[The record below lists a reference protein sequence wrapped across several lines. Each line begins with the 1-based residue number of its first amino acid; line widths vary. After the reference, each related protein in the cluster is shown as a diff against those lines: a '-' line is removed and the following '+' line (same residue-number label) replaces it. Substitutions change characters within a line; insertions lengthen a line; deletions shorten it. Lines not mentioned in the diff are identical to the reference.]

1 MSTSYVGE
9 NDSLDTL
16 WELREIDAW
25 ADGEGGW
32 TWNDSF
38 VLKRFRSD
46 ADDLKGLFLR
56 VLADVRGRP
65 LPRGVFRDQ
74 LGSGMD
80 FGLVLRADWEYGY
93 LIVKEQACIGI
104 REVTVA

>member
-1 MSTSYVGE
+1 MSDRLNETRYWGE

-25 ADGEGGW
+25 ADEVGGW

-38 VLKRFRSD
+38 VIKRFRSD

-65 LPRGVFRDQ
+65 LPRGVFRVD
-74 LGSGMD
+74 D
-80 FGLVLRADWEYGY
+80 RDWNI
-93 LIVKEQACIGI
+93 L
-104 REVTVA
+104 EVQRRRDGCPVWAMKRLTPR

>member
-9 NDSLDTL
+9 NDSLDTV

-25 ADGEGGW
+25 ADEVGGW

-38 VLKRFRSD
+38 ALKRFRSD

-65 LPRGVFRDQ
+65 LPRGVFRVDD
-74 LGSGMD
+74 S
-80 FGLVLRADWEYGY
+80 DWNI
-93 LIVKEQACIGI
+93 L
-104 REVTVA
+104 EVQRRRDGCPVWAMRRLTPQ

>member
-1 MSTSYVGE
+1 MSNSLNETRYVGE

-25 ADGEGGW
+25 ADEVGGW

-56 VLADVRGRP
+56 VLTDVRGRP
-65 LPRGVFRDQ
+65 LPRGVFRVDDSDWNILEIQ
-74 LGSGMD
+74 QRKTGMPVYAMVRLTP
-80 FGLVLRADWEYGY
+80 G
-93 LIVKEQACIGI
+93 
-104 REVTVA
+104 

>member
-1 MSTSYVGE
+1 MSDHLNETRYWGE

-38 VLKRFRSD
+38 VLKRFRSESVN
-46 ADDLKGLFLR
+46 LRGLFLR
-56 VLADVRGRP
+56 D
-65 LPRGVFRDQ
+65 PREAFVSRRQFLSKTG
-74 LGSGMD
+74 
-80 FGLVLRADWEYGY
+80 
-93 LIVKEQACIGI
+93 
-104 REVTVA
+104 

>member
-1 MSTSYVGE
+1 MSTRYVGE

-16 WELREIDAW
+16 WELREVDAW

-32 TWNDSF
+32 TWNDSS

-56 VLADVRGRP
+56 VLADVRGHP
-65 LPRGVFRDQ
+65 LPKGVFRVDDSDWNILEIRQ
-74 LGSGMD
+74 RKTGMPVWAMMR
-80 FGLVLRADWEYGY
+80 LTP
-93 LIVKEQACIGI
+93 Q
-104 REVTVA
+104 

>member
-1 MSTSYVGE
+1 MSDRLNETRYVSE

-25 ADGEGGW
+25 TEPDGNW

-46 ADDLKGLFLR
+46 ADDLKRLFLR

-65 LPRGVFRDQ
+65 LPRGVFRVDDIDWNILEIQ
-74 LGSGMD
+74 QRKTGMPVWAMMR
-80 FGLVLRADWEYGY
+80 LTP
-93 LIVKEQACIGI
+93 Q
-104 REVTVA
+104 

>member
-1 MSTSYVGE
+1 MSTRYVGE

-16 WELREIDAW
+16 WELQEIEAW
-25 ADGEGGW
+25 EDGEGGW
-32 TWNDSF
+32 TWKYSS

-65 LPRGVFRDQ
+65 LPRGVFRVDDSNWDI
-74 LGSGMD
+74 L
-80 FGLVLRADWEYGY
+80 
-93 LIVKEQACIGI
+93 
-104 REVTVA
+104 EVQRRRDGCPVWAMMRLTPS

>member
-1 MSTSYVGE
+1 MSTRYVGE

-16 WELREIDAW
+16 WELQEIYAW
-25 ADGEGGW
+25 EDGEGGW
-32 TWNDSF
+32 TRKYSS

-65 LPRGVFRDQ
+65 LPRGVFRVDD
-74 LGSGMD
+74 S
-80 FGLVLRADWEYGY
+80 DWNI
-93 LIVKEQACIGI
+93 L
-104 REVTVA
+104 EVQRRRDGCPVWEMVRLTPQ

>member
-1 MSTSYVGE
+1 MSTRYVGE

-25 ADGEGGW
+25 ADEVRGW

-56 VLADVRGRP
+56 VLADVCGRP
-65 LPRGVFRDQ
+65 LPKGMFRVDD
-74 LGSGMD
+74 S
-80 FGLVLRADWEYGY
+80 DWNI
-93 LIVKEQACIGI
+93 L
-104 REVTVA
+104 EVQRRRDGCPVYTVVRLTPQ

>member
-1 MSTSYVGE
+1 MSTRYVGE

-25 ADGEGGW
+25 AEPEGGW

-46 ADDLKGLFLR
+46 ADDLKRLFLR

-65 LPRGVFRDQ
+65 LPRGVFRVDDSNWDILEVQ
-74 LGSGMD
+74 RRRD
-80 FGLVLRADWEYGY
+80 GY
-93 LIVKEQACIGI
+93 PVWAMMRMTPQ
-104 REVTVA
+104 

>member
-1 MSTSYVGE
+1 MSTRYVGE

-25 ADGEGGW
+25 ADEVGGW

-65 LPRGVFRDQ
+65 LPRGVFRVDD
-74 LGSGMD
+74 S
-80 FGLVLRADWEYGY
+80 DWNI
-93 LIVKEQACIGI
+93 L
-104 REVTVA
+104 EVQRRRDGCPVWAMRRLTPQ

>member
-1 MSTSYVGE
+1 MSTRYVGE

-16 WELREIDAW
+16 WVLKEIDAW
-25 ADGEGGW
+25 ADEVGGW

-56 VLADVRGRP
+56 VLADARGRP
-65 LPRGVFRDQ
+65 LPRGVFRVDD
-74 LGSGMD
+74 S
-80 FGLVLRADWEYGY
+80 DWNILEIQQRKTDMPVWAMVR
-93 LIVKEQACIGI
+93 LTPQ
-104 REVTVA
+104 

>member
-1 MSTSYVGE
+1 MSTRYVGE

-25 ADGEGGW
+25 ADPEGGW
-32 TWNDSF
+32 MWNNSF

-65 LPRGVFRDQ
+65 LPRGVFRVDD
-74 LGSGMD
+74 SGWNILEIQQRKAGMPVYAMVRLTP
-80 FGLVLRADWEYGY
+80 G
-93 LIVKEQACIGI
+93 
-104 REVTVA
+104 

>member
-1 MSTSYVGE
+1 MSTRYVGE

-16 WELREIDAW
+16 YELREIDAW
-25 ADGEGGW
+25 DDGEGGW

-56 VLADVRGRP
+56 VMADVRGRP
-65 LPRGVFRDQ
+65 LPRGVFRVDDSDWYILEIQ
-74 LGSGMD
+74 QRKTGMPVYAMVR
-80 FGLVLRADWEYGY
+80 LTPR
-93 LIVKEQACIGI
+93 
-104 REVTVA
+104 

>member
-1 MSTSYVGE
+1 MSTRYVGE

-25 ADGEGGW
+25 ADEVGGW

-65 LPRGVFRDQ
+65 LPRGVFRVDD
-74 LGSGMD
+74 S
-80 FGLVLRADWEYGY
+80 DWNI
-93 LIVKEQACIGI
+93 L
-104 REVTVA
+104 EVQRRKDGCPVWAMVRLTPQ

>member
-1 MSTSYVGE
+1 MSTRYVGE

-16 WELREIDAW
+16 WVLKEIDAW
-25 ADGEGGW
+25 ADEVGGW

-65 LPRGVFRDQ
+65 LPRGVFRVDD
-74 LGSGMD
+74 S
-80 FGLVLRADWEYGY
+80 DWDI
-93 LIVKEQACIGI
+93 L
-104 REVTVA
+104 EVQRRRDGCPVYAMMRLTPS

>member
-1 MSTSYVGE
+1 MSTRYVGE

-16 WELREIDAW
+16 WVLKEVDAW
-25 ADGEGGW
+25 AEPEGGW

-65 LPRGVFRDQ
+65 LPKGVFRVDDSDWNILEIQ
-74 LGSGMD
+74 QRKTGMPVYAMVR
-80 FGLVLRADWEYGY
+80 LTP
-93 LIVKEQACIGI
+93 I
-104 REVTVA
+104 

>member
-1 MSTSYVGE
+1 MSTRYVGE
-9 NDSLDTL
+9 SDSLDTL

-25 ADGEGGW
+25 ADEVGGW

-46 ADDLKGLFLR
+46 ADDLKGLFIR

-65 LPRGVFRDQ
+65 LPRGVFRVDD
-74 LGSGMD
+74 S
-80 FGLVLRADWEYGY
+80 DWNI
-93 LIVKEQACIGI
+93 L
-104 REVTVA
+104 EVQRRKDGCPVWAMVRLTPQ